1 MSTHLLTS
9 AELETLHRADFLE
22 FPAVCCGCCVF
33 VQLQGGLA
41 A

>member
-1 MSTHLLTS
+1 MSTRVLTS

-22 FPAVCCGCCVF
+22 FPAVCCVF